1 MIIGIVGPV
10 EQDIQAIIEMI
21 TESHQ
26 IQVVDSVNV
35 IRLMD
40 RRRINSITTQ
50 VNHKKVFLKKL
61 EQEFG
66 TVIVTGNLI
75 LSEDICSWIL
85 ENQGVLVVV
94 SRDKLESYDKHD
106 LDVSEEYWCDP
117 VVQRYE
123 LELRFKRLYESLSRS
138 YSKDLYLIDLSNEDS
153 EDLMSLAEV
162 CESWNDSY
170 QSGFNMAE
178 IENIVDGKDDTTMT
192 MEESIKK
199 AMAELGV
206 NIDETSEEPK
216 QVEKPK
222 KKVNKKPVQVEQTQE
237 EPEQNDEQLD
247 GQMSIEDYEHEVE
260 SQEPET
266 SESIFVKISGN
277 TMALM
282 IPAGMKLEK
291 QSIAG
296 MNFEVATV
304 PIPDLSSSKLQ
315 ELYVKKTIAT
325 SKPEVPEVEKP
336 QKVEPE
342 KMAKKPTKTIVASGN
357 LDDLHAEKARL
368 DAEIKKYRAAGDME
382 TVNALRKQRRAVRGK
397 INSLK

>member
-1 MIIGIVGPV
+1 MIIGVVGPV
-10 EQDIQAIIEMI
+10 EQDIQTITEMI

-40 RRRINSITTQ
+40 RKHINSITTQ

-85 ENQGVLVVV
+85 ENQGVLIVV

-138 YSKDLYLIDLSNEDS
+138 YSKDLYLIDLSDEDS
-153 EDLMSLAEV
+153 EDLMNLAEV
-162 CESWNDSY
+162 CESWEDSY

-206 NIDETSEEPK
+206 NVDETSEEPK

-222 KKVNKKPVQVEQTQE
+222 KRVNKMPVQVEQTQE
-237 EPEQNDEQLD
+237 KSEQDDKQLE

-260 SQEPET
+260 SQEPKT

-304 PIPDLSSSKLQ
+304 PIPDLNSSKLQ
-315 ELYVKKTIAT
+315 ELYVKKIIAT
-325 SKPEVPEVEKP
+325 SNPEVEKS
-336 QKVEPE
+336 QKVEPG

>member
-40 RRRINSITTQ
+40 RRHINSITTQ

-85 ENQGVLVVV
+85 ENQGVLIVV
-94 SRDKLESYDKHD
+94 SRDKLENYDEHD

-123 LELRFKRLYESLSRS
+123 LELRFKRLYESLSKS

-162 CESWNDSY
+162 CESWSDSY
-170 QSGFNMAE
+170 QSGFTMTE
-178 IENIVDGKDDTTMT
+178 IENIVDGKEDTTMT

-206 NIDETSEEPK
+206 NIDETPEEPK

-222 KKVNKKPVQVEQTQE
+222 KKVAKKPVRVEQVQE

-260 SQEPET
+260 SQESET
-266 SESIFVKISGN
+266 AESIFVKISGN

-296 MNFEVATV
+296 MDFEVATV
-304 PIPDLSSSKLQ
+304 PIPDLNSSKLQ
-315 ELYVKKTIAT
+315 ELYVKKTITT
-325 SKPEVPEVEKP
+325 SKPEVEKP